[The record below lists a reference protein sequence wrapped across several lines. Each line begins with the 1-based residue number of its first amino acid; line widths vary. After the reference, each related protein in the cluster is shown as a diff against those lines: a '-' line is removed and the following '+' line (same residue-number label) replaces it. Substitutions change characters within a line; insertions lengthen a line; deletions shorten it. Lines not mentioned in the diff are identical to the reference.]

1 MRRKHDFTGDYV
13 IQNARTM
20 REQYLVMTA
29 QVPGLS
35 WTSGSARGPWD
46 HLNERYEAEIGTV
59 PFRFLIPGPPS
70 MRFGIAPKPKDRDGM
85 NLNRHL
91 PVSTA

>member
-1 MRRKHDFTGDYV
+1 MRREHDFTGDYV
-13 IQNARTM
+13 IQNAKTM
-20 REQYLVMTA
+20 REQYIIITTNC
-29 QVPGLS
+29 PGLEDEEVVAQ
-35 WTSGSARGPWD
+35 T
-46 HLNERYEAEIGTV
+46 I

-70 MRFGIAPKPKDRDGM
+70 LRTGATQEPPRSKAGK